1 MLAEIT
7 QRIAKAL
14 GENSGLGKT
23 MKVDFGDEGKIF
35 IDAAQTPNAVTNDDL
50 PADCIV
56 KISLADFLLLATG
69 KLNPAVA
76 MLQKKLQVD
85 GDAGVAMKLGALLQK
100 SQ

>member
-23 MKVDFGDEGKIF
+23 MKVDFGADGIIF
-35 IDAAQTPNAVTNDDL
+35 IDAASVPNRVSNDDA
-50 PADCIV
+50 PADCTAT
-56 KISLADFLLLATG
+56 ISLANFLLLATG
-69 KLNPAVA
+69 KLNPAIA